1 MTSGLVGLPFFL
13 CPASNFSK
21 SYEHFIVLNR
31 KGLNQPVRCHF
42 DFSHVTQVLHIALC
56 CLLLSLP
63 LPWQLWNTNSTGK
76 DW

>member
-1 MTSGLVGLPFFL
+1 MTSCLVGLPFSL

-21 SYEHFIVLNR
+21 SYQHFIVLNG
-31 KGLNQPVRCHF
+31 KGSNQPMRRHF
-42 DFSHVTQVLHIALC
+42 DISHVTQVLHIALY
-56 CLLLSLP
+56 CLLSLLP